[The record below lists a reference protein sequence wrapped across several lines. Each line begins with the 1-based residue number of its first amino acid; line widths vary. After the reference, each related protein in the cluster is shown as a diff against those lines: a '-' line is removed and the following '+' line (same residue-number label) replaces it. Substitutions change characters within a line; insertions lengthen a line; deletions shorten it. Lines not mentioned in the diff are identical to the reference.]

1 MLDTAPTPTQ
11 VIHLSLIAGGQL
23 VDANGLRLGR
33 VEDLIVRLGADA
45 YPPVTGALASVA
57 GRRVFVPGE
66 AIAEIASGRIVVRE
80 PRLDLQPFARRPQE
94 VLLREDVL
102 DRQLIN
108 VEGARLVRTNDI
120 EIARVEGWYRV
131 VGVDTSPRGFLR
143 RLVPRRFADTI
154 SARTFLDWASVE
166 PFTGHVP
173 TVRLRVPHPK
183 LARLHP
189 AEVAD
194 LVEAASHREGE
205 EILAAVRADAER
217 EADVFEELDP
227 QHQVEFIDERSDEEA
242 AALLSRME
250 SDDAADLINDLDEDR
265 REAVV
270 SLLPAAQ
277 QRRVRA
283 LLGYDPTTAGGLMSP
298 DFICIYS
305 QATRTE
311 MLERIRRSAGP
322 AEALAW
328 IYVMNQHQRLKG
340 AIQVVDLLRADAD
353 LSAGELAE
361 PARQVRPDADLEE
374 VARLMTDFDLTV
386 VPVVDDEQRM
396 LGVITVDDVL
406 EIVLPR
412 GWRRSFRV
420 FGEE

>member
-1 MLDTAPTPTQ
+1 VAAVEVSPR
-11 VIHLSLIAGGQL
+11 VFHLSLIVGGEL
-23 VDANGLRLGR
+23 VDASGLRLGR
-33 VEDLIVRLGADA
+33 VDDLIVRLSDDQ

-57 GRRVFVPGE
+57 GRRVFVPSE
-66 AIAEIASGRIVVRE
+66 LVVEIGTGRVVLRE
-80 PRLDLQPFARRPQE
+80 SRLDLQPFERRPQE
-94 VLLREDVL
+94 VLLKEDVL

-108 VEGARLVRTNDI
+108 VDGARLVRTNDI

-131 VGVDTSPRGFLR
+131 VGVDTSARGFLR
-143 RLVPRRFADTI
+143 RLAPRRFAASI
-154 SARTFLDWASVE
+154 QARAFLDWASVE

-205 EILAAVRADAER
+205 EILAAMRANAER
-217 EADVFEELDP
+217 EADVFEELDA
-227 QHQVEFIDERSDEEA
+227 QHQVEFVEQMTDEDV
-242 AALLSRME
+242 AALLARME
-250 SDDAADLINDLDEDR
+250 SDDAADLINELDEDR
-265 REAVV
+265 RDAVI
-270 SLLPAAQ
+270 SRLPHVQ

-305 QATRTE
+305 QATRDE
-311 MLERIRRSAGP
+311 VIDRIRRSTGSGD
-322 AEALAW
+322 ALTW
-328 IYVMNQHQRLKG
+328 IYVMNQHHRLKG
-340 AIQVVDLLRADAD
+340 AIHVIDLLRADPD
-353 LSAGELAE
+353 LSAGEIAA
-361 PARQVRPDADLEE
+361 PARQLRTEADLEE

-386 VPVVDDEQRM
+386 VPVVDDEQRV

-412 GWRRSFRV
+412 GWRRNFRV
-420 FGEE
+420 FGDE